1 VLSQPIKSIMKRR
14 NLVTA
19 PPRTTV
25 RKAAEMMARR
35 RVGAIVVVDHD
46 QLVGIFSERDA
57 VLRVIARGLE
67 PAKTVLADVMTP
79 APVTIAPNKSFG
91 HAMSIMHQRGF
102 RHLPVVD
109 NGRPIGIVSSRS
121 ALDPEL
127 EEFACEERRRLR
139 FDHG

>member
-1 VLSQPIKSIMKRR
+1 MLSQPIKSIMKRR

-35 RVGAIVVVDHD
+35 RVGAIVVVEDD

-139 FDHG
+139 FGHG